1 MENQDYTKLV
11 YGERIKWIAQ
21 QLKNGKSLE
30 ELLDTRVR
38 AYQQRVP
45 RDNMIDIEL
54 PKSETGTLTCEVN
67 LEVMKKWEQFTS
79 VRPQNAETL
88 ISMALWEFMSNH
100 I

>member
-1 MENQDYTKLV
+1 MENQEYSNLV

-45 RDNMIDIEL
+45 LDNMIDIEL
-54 PKSETGTLTCEVN
+54 PKSETGTLTCDVN
-67 LEVMKKWEQFTS
+67 LAVMNEWEQFTS
-79 VRPQNAETL
+79 ARPQKAETL
-88 ISMALWEFMSNH
+88 ISMALWDFMSKSA
-100 I
+100 